1 MGTATNVVVRWR
13 TAFPRISL
21 VRYGTSRDPA
31 TWSEVSTAVQTTE
44 HEVNITGLLPN
55 TGYYYAVNNPSPVV
69 DSAYDYI
76 FYTAP
81 VSGSDAPVRIWA
93 LGDSGTAD
101 ANAAAVRNAY
111 YNFAPTDYTDLLL
124 MLGDNAYN
132 NGLDSEYQVAVF
144 DMYPN
149 ILRQTVLWPTIGN
162 HDTAS
167 STTHN
172 PDFPYFKMFT
182 LPTQGEAGGLPSG
195 VENYYSFN
203 YANIHFV
210 CLDSMTSSR
219 QPGSAMLTWL
229 DQDLAANTLPWVIAF
244 WHHPPYSKGNHDS
257 DNITEIQMIEMR
269 RNVLP
274 ILDAYN
280 VDLVLTGH
288 SHSYERSYLL
298 SGHYDF
304 SGTLTPEMVLDDGSG
319 RANES
324 GAYVKPTGLK
334 QAREGAVYVVAG
346 SSGKNLP
353 GLHNHPAMFLS
364 LNKLGSLV
372 IDVNGNR
379 LDLRFLRET
388 GVIDDYF
395 SIVKPE

>member
-1 MGTATNVVVRWR
+1 
-13 TAFPRISL
+13 
-21 VRYGTSRDPA
+21 
-31 TWSEVSTAVQTTE
+31 
-44 HEVNITGLLPN
+44 
-55 TGYYYAVNNPSPVV
+55 
-69 DSAYDYI
+69 
-76 FYTAP
+76 
-81 VSGSDAPVRIWA
+81 
-93 LGDSGTAD
+93 
-101 ANAAAVRNAY
+101 
-111 YNFAPTDYTDLLL
+111 
-124 MLGDNAYN
+124 
-132 NGLDSEYQVAVF
+132 
-144 DMYPN
+144 
-149 ILRQTVLWPTIGN
+149 
-162 HDTAS
+162 
-167 STTHN
+167 
-172 PDFPYFKMFT
+172 
-182 LPTQGEAGGLPSG
+182 
-195 VENYYSFN
+195 
-203 YANIHFV
+203 
-210 CLDSMTSSR
+210 
-219 QPGSAMLTWL
+219 
-229 DQDLAANTLPWVIAF
+229 
-244 WHHPPYSKGNHDS
+244 
-257 DNITEIQMIEMR
+257 MIEMR